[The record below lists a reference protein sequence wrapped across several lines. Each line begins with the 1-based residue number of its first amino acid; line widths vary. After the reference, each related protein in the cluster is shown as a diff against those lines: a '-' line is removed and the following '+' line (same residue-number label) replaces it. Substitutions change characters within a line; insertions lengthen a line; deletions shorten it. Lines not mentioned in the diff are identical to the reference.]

1 MTLEQCLVLKI
12 LIQKWILPNYHGTS
26 SRGSLSS
33 LLRSKW
39 GLLNETEGMI
49 AYYTK
54 QILEG
59 LTTKK
64 LSTGIKRRQCFG
76 EHTTQCSPKHVK
88 FLDFE
93 ISKRLVGKFP
103 NTATFIGTLHY
114 IVPESLARDRGST
127 EPRLIFGPWVVPL

>member
-12 LIQKWILPNYHGTS
+12 FIQKWILQNYHGTS

-39 GLLNETEGMI
+39 GLLKETEGMI

-54 QILEG
+54 QILRG

-76 EHTTQCSPKHVK
+76 EQTTQCSPKHVK

-93 ISKRLVGKFP
+93 ISKRLVG
-103 NTATFIGTLHY
+103 TFIGTLRY
-114 IVPESLARDRGST
+114 MVPESLART
-127 EPRLIFGPWVVPL
+127 EGVRSPG